1 MKQYRLVCSE
11 ILVVSGAFSLL
22 FGPQIYAFQLS
33 PRLSCASSV
42 RLQRKLFSS
51 IGGNGKPPEGRDDNP
66 WSDFLDPNKE
76 ESENLKKAREF
87 LSENSLPI
95 SYDKME
101 DNSIYSKDGSNS
113 DAEPPQPTDDEE
125 LSGGLSLLRGQGEL
139 LPGTPTQKQLENNP
153 YMAVVTN
160 LSPSELISKFTSTT
174 PPRVQ
179 NAVKSTIL
187 GLIGGLP
194 KMAFDTTTIT
204 SGQRLASLMF
214 QLQMTG
220 YMFKNAEYKLSLS
233 QAIDDGDK
241 GKFLLNGVENDNEE
255 ANPLQGK
262 VRGKLRVKYVRKE
275 NSEASVVDDST
286 GGIEVDA
293 EAYMSEL
300 RSEVEKLRDELTVAR
315 KTKEETIRKDLLL
328 YIRTL
333 PEKELRS
340 LTSTMS
346 EDVLV
351 AMKGLVNAVLSGIGD
366 GQIGPTTITEQS
378 GEAMAQLC
386 LWQLAIGYN
395 LRSLEVR
402 EEMKKSLAGIPVKKA
417 DDLDEE
423 GGIID
428 EPGSLQ

>member
-22 FGPQIYAFQLS
+22 FGPQINAFQLS

-214 QLQMTG
+214 QLQVCIS
-220 YMFKNAEYKLSLS
+220 YF
-233 QAIDDGDK
+233 
-241 GKFLLNGVENDNEE
+241 
-255 ANPLQGK
+255 
-262 VRGKLRVKYVRKE
+262 
-275 NSEASVVDDST
+275 
-286 GGIEVDA
+286 
-293 EAYMSEL
+293 
-300 RSEVEKLRDELTVAR
+300 
-315 KTKEETIRKDLLL
+315 
-328 YIRTL
+328 
-333 PEKELRS
+333 
-340 LTSTMS
+340 
-346 EDVLV
+346 
-351 AMKGLVNAVLSGIGD
+351 
-366 GQIGPTTITEQS
+366 
-378 GEAMAQLC
+378 
-386 LWQLAIGYN
+386 
-395 LRSLEVR
+395 
-402 EEMKKSLAGIPVKKA
+402 
-417 DDLDEE
+417 
-423 GGIID
+423 
-428 EPGSLQ
+428 